1 MDRACSNRCGK
12 HCLTGGDYFMHL
24 ADLKSYFQAQDR
36 LGDLDTN
43 QDAWAPKALLNVASS
58 GKSSSDRS
66 IAEYAADIWGVSPCP
81 VL

>member
-1 MDRACSNRCGK
+1 
-12 HCLTGGDYFMHL
+12 MHL

-36 LGDLDTN
+36 LGDVDTN

-66 IAEYAADIWGVSPCP
+66 IAAYAADIWGVSPCP
-81 VL
+81 VQ